1 MAIEISVI
9 TVGAVLLVALL
20 LICILGQRDKSLK
33 EDRKGG
39 KSKVV
44 ESGLLQYVYQFLPC
58 SSSPS
63 LPGPPSLLLIGNM
76 MELTHDHLP
85 IHLTDLARRYGNI
98 YRLKCGNTTMVVLNS
113 TEVIREALVKKWSDF
128 AGRPVSYTGN
138 IVSGGG
144 HTISL
149 GDYNEE
155 WRAHRRLVHSAL
167 QRCCH
172 QSLQEVIERQA
183 LHLRQV
189 LMDYQGDA
197 VDLSEDFTVAASN
210 VITTLAFGKEYDK
223 SSLELQQLHSC
234 LNEIVG
240 LWGSSW
246 ISALDSFPLLRKL
259 PNPVFSRLLKE
270 VAKRDEII
278 REHLNT
284 YKSQDKK
291 NEDAITGSLLHGLDK
306 QNTEHGVLLTDV
318 HVHMA
323 TVDLLIG
330 GTETAA
336 AWLNWTVAFLLHRPE
351 ARNFHLQVQ
360 TKVYEEL
367 CTVLE
372 GQYPKYS
379 DRHRLP
385 VLCALI
391 SEVLRLRPV
400 APLAVPHRAVRDS
413 SIAGYFIPKNTV
425 IIPNLFGAH
434 HDPAVW
440 SDPYSFKP
448 ERFLEGGGG
457 STRALIPFGGG
468 ARLCLGESVA
478 KMELFLFT
486 AYLLRDFKFVLPE
499 SEASLPDLRGVAS
512 VVLKVKSYAVVALP
526 RPVANP

>member
-1 MAIEISVI
+1 MAVELSVVS
-9 TVGAVLLVALL
+9 VGAVLLLVLL
-20 LICILGQRDKSLK
+20 LLALSGVFDQKSRAEKDDK
-33 EDRKGG
+33 EHAH
-39 KSKVV
+39 
-44 ESGLLQYVYQFLPC
+44 SGTVPKCRSEFLPR

-63 LPGPPSLLLIGNM
+63 IPGPRGFFLIGNM
-76 MELTHDHLP
+76 MELAHDHLP
-85 IHLTDLARRYGNI
+85 IHLTQLARRYGNI
-98 YRLKCGNTTMVVLNS
+98 YRLKCGNTTMVVLS
-113 TEVIREALVKKWSDF
+113 SSDLIREALVKKWSDF
-128 AGRPVSYTGN
+128 AGRPISYTGD

-144 HTISL
+144 RSISL
-149 GDYNEE
+149 GDYTEE
-155 WRAHRRLVHSAL
+155 WRAHRRLVHGAL

-172 QSLQEVIERQA
+172 QSLQEVIEKQA

-189 LMDYQGDA
+189 LMDYQERA
-197 VDLSEDFTVAASN
+197 VDLAEDFTVAASN

-223 SSLELQQLHSC
+223 SSTELQQLHCC

-246 ISALDSFPLLRKL
+246 ISVLDSFPLLRKL

-278 REHLNT
+278 QHHLNS
-284 YKSQDKK
+284 YKSHGKK
-291 NEDAITGSLLHGLDK
+291 EGTITQSLLQGVDE
-306 QNTEHGVLLTDV
+306 QNTREDGEHLTDV

-323 TVDLLIG
+323 TVDLIIG

-336 AWLNWTVAFLLHRPE
+336 AWLNWTIAFLLHRPE
-351 ARNFHLQVQ
+351 IQ

-372 GQYPKYS
+372 SRYPKYS

-385 VLCALI
+385 VLCSLI

-400 APLAVPHRAVRDS
+400 APLAVPHRAIRDS

-425 IIPNLFGAH
+425 VIPNLFGAH

-440 SDPYSFKP
+440 TDPYSFRP

-457 STRALIPFGGG
+457 SNRALIPFGGG
-468 ARLCLGESVA
+468 ARLCLGESVG

-486 AYLLRDFKFVLPE
+486 GYLLRDFEFILPVSETSLPE
-499 SEASLPDLRGVAS
+499 LRGIAT
-512 VVLKVKSYAVVALP
+512 VVLKIKSYNVIVRP
-526 RPVANP
+526 RPVASS

>member
-1 MAIEISVI
+1 MIEISLVS
-9 TVGAVLLVALL
+9 VGAVCLVV
-20 LICILGQRDKSLK
+20 ILFMVLNWKSGQRDTHP
-33 EDRKGG
+33 G
-39 KSKVV
+39 
-44 ESGLLQYVYQFLPC
+44 ESHEGNTSAGPECRFPEWLHQFLPR

-63 LPGPPSLLLIGNM
+63 LPGPPSFFLIGNM
-76 MELTHDHLP
+76 MELAHDHLP
-85 IHLTDLARRYGNI
+85 IHLSNLAQRYGNI
-98 YRLKCGNTTMVVLNS
+98 YRLKCGSTTMVVLNS
-113 TEVIREALVKKWSDF
+113 SELIREALVKKWSDF

-144 HTISL
+144 RTISL
-149 GDYNEE
+149 GDYNDE
-155 WRAHRRLVHSAL
+155 WRAHRRLVHGAL

-172 QSLQEVIERQA
+172 QSLHDVIERQA
-183 LHLRQV
+183 LHLRKV
-189 LMDYQGDA
+189 LMDYKGNA

-223 SSLELQQLHSC
+223 SSVELQQLHSC

-259 PNPVFSRLLKE
+259 PNPVFARLLRE
-270 VAKRDEII
+270 VARRDEII
-278 REHLNT
+278 KRHLNN
-284 YKSQDKK
+284 YKSQDRE
-291 NEDAITGSLLHGLDK
+291 NEDAITGSLLQGLEK
-306 QNTEHGVLLTDV
+306 QHNTENGGLLTDV

-330 GTETAA
+330 GTETTA

-351 ARNFHLQVQ
+351 VQ
-360 TKVYEEL
+360 TRVYEEL
-367 CTVLE
+367 RTVL
-372 GQYPKYS
+372 GGRYPKYS

-385 VLCALI
+385 VLCSLI
-391 SEVLRLRPV
+391 NEILRLRPV
-400 APLAVPHRAVRDS
+400 APLAVPHRAIRDS
-413 SIAGYFIPKNTV
+413 SIAGYFIPKDTV

-448 ERFLEGGGG
+448 ERFLERGGGG

-486 AYLLRDFKFVLPE
+486 AYLLRDFQFIPPE
-499 SEASLPDLRGVAS
+499 GKAALPDLRGVAS
-512 VVLKVKSYAVVALP
+512 VVLKIKSYNVIARP
-526 RPVANP
+526 RPGTDP

>member
-1 MAIEISVI
+1 MAIEIPVI
-9 TVGAVLLVALL
+9 TVGAVFLCVLL
-20 LICILGQRDKSLK
+20 LILLMYGKRDPPVQEDHKGSKST
-33 EDRKGG
+33 
-39 KSKVV
+39 VV
-44 ESGLLQYVYQFLPC
+44 EYGLLQYLCQFLPR

-63 LPGPPSLLLIGNM
+63 LPGPPSLFLIGNM

-85 IHLTDLARRYGNI
+85 IHLTNLAQRYGNI

-113 TEVIREALVKKWSDF
+113 SEVIREALVKKWSDF
-128 AGRPVSYTGN
+128 AGRPVSYTGD

-172 QSLQEVIERQA
+172 QSLHNVIERQA
-183 LHLRQV
+183 LHLREV
-189 LMDYQGDA
+189 LIDYQGSA

-223 SSLELQQLHSC
+223 SSSELQQLNSC
-234 LNEIVG
+234 LNEIVA

-278 REHLNT
+278 REHLNN
-284 YKSQDKK
+284 YKSQVKK
-291 NEDAITGSLLHGLDK
+291 NEDAITGSLLQGLDK
-306 QNTEHGVLLTDV
+306 QPNTDHEVVLTDI

-330 GTETAA
+330 GTETTA

-351 ARNFHLQVQ
+351 VQ

-367 CTVLE
+367 CTVLQ
-372 GQYPKYS
+372 GRYPKYT

-385 VLCALI
+385 VLCSLI
-391 SEVLRLRPV
+391 NEVLRLRPV
-400 APLAVPHRAVRDS
+400 APLAVPHRAIRDS

-440 SDPYSFKP
+440 SEPYNFKP
-448 ERFLEGGGG
+448 ERFLTGGGG

-486 AYLLRDFKFVLPE
+486 AYLLRDFHFIPPE
-499 SEASLPDLRGVAS
+499 SEASLPDLTGVAS
-512 VVLKVKSYAVVALP
+512 VVLKVKPYTVIACL
-526 RPVANP
+526 RPVNNP

>member
-1 MAIEISVI
+1 MAIEISLI
-9 TVGAVLLVALL
+9 SVGAVFLVVMLFMAL
-20 LICILGQRDKSLK
+20 IGTSGQRDKCVEK
-33 EDRKGG
+33 DNKG
-39 KSKVV
+39 SKWAV
-44 ESGLLQYVYQFLPC
+44 EAGLLQYLYQFLPC

-63 LPGPPSLLLIGNM
+63 LPGPPGLFLIGNM

-85 IHLTDLARRYGNI
+85 IHLTNLAQRYGNV
-98 YRLKCGNTTMVVLNS
+98 YRLKCGNTTMVILNS
-113 TEVIREALVKKWSDF
+113 CDVIREALVKKWSDF
-128 AGRPVSYTGN
+128 AGRPVSYTGD

-144 HTISL
+144 RTISL

-155 WRAHRRLVHSAL
+155 WRAHRRVVHSAL
-167 QRCCH
+167 QRCCQ
-172 QSLQEVIERQA
+172 QSLHDVIERQA
-183 LHLRQV
+183 LHLRKV
-189 LMDYQGDA
+189 LLDYQGSA

-210 VITTLAFGKEYDK
+210 VITTLAFGKQYDK

-234 LNEIVG
+234 LNEIVA

-270 VAKRDEII
+270 VARRDAII
-278 REHLNT
+278 QKHLNN
-284 YKSQDKK
+284 YKSQDSK
-291 NEDAITGSLLHGLDK
+291 NEDAIAGSLLHGLDK
-306 QNTEHGVLLTDV
+306 HHNTEHGVLLTDV

-330 GTETAA
+330 GTETTA

-351 ARNFHLQVQ
+351 VQ
-360 TKVYEEL
+360 AKVYEEL

-372 GQYPKYS
+372 GRYPKYS

-385 VLCALI
+385 VLCSLI
-391 SEVLRLRPV
+391 HEVLRLRPV
-400 APLAVPHRAVRDS
+400 APLAVPHRAIRDS
-413 SIAGYFIPKNTV
+413 SIAGHFIPKNTV

-440 SDPYSFKP
+440 PDPYSFKP

-486 AYLLRDFKFVLPE
+486 AYLLRDFQFVPPE

-512 VVLKVKSYAVVALP
+512 VVLKVKSYSVIARP
-526 RPVANP
+526 RAD